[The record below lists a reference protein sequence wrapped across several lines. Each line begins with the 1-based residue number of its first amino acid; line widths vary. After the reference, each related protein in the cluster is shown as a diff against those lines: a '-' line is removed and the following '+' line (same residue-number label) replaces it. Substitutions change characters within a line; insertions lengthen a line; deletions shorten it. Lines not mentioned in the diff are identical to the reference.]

1 MENNEFKYADEGMEE
16 SFSAAP
22 GRSERQWG
30 MGCHLAALAGYMM
43 PFLAANILAPL
54 VIWLLKREEGAFVD
68 EQGKES
74 LNFQLSLL
82 IYSLICGLLF
92 FVGIGVLLIFPLGI
106 FGFVCPI
113 IGAVKA
119 SEGSSFRYP
128 LCIRFI
134 K

>member
-1 MENNEFKYADEGMEE
+1 MENSGFNNAKEVVEE
-16 SFSAAP
+16 SISP
-22 GRSERQWG
+22 GPGKSERQWG
-30 MGCHLAALAGYMM
+30 MGCHLAALAGYLMS
-43 PFLAANILAPL
+43 FVAANLLGPL
-54 VIWLLKREEGAFVD
+54 IIWLLKREESAFVD

-82 IYSLICGLLF
+82 IYSLACGLLI
-92 FVGIGVLLIFPLGI
+92 FVGIGVFLLLPLWV
-106 FGFVCPI
+106 FGFICPI

-119 SEGSSFRYP
+119 SEGISYRYP

>member
-1 MENNEFKYADEGMEE
+1 MENNEFNQAQGGFAE
-16 SFSAAP
+16 SEPVGP
-22 GRSERQWG
+22 GKSERQWG
-30 MGCHLAALAGYMM
+30 MGCHLGALIGYMI

-54 VIWLLKREEGAFVD
+54 VIWLLKRESGPFVD

-92 FVGIGVLLIFPLGI
+92 LVGIGVLFVIPLAI
-106 FGFVCPI
+106 FGLVCPV

-119 SEGSSFRYP
+119 SEGTSYRYP